1 MARAKADKGEV
12 ERRVG
17 AIYKQLLRGWSA
29 ARICE
34 NARVSYGISDSQ
46 TYRYIGRAWE
56 RIEREGA
63 PERARHHARAV
74 ALAYELLGEAD
85 GVQESLK
92 VLHALARLLGLYAA
106 KCVEL
111 STPEDKDMV
120 IRVQY
125 VSAREKLGALI
136 ERTVERTPA
145 DDGSIDY
152 RQFLGPRPPEAPE
165 AADDGEGKMS
175 VGY

>member
-17 AIYKQLLRGWSA
+17 AVYKQLLRGWSA
-29 ARICE
+29 ARVCE
-34 NARVSYGISDSQ
+34 NARAEWGISDAQ
-46 TYRYIGRAWE
+46 AYRYMARAWE

-106 KCVEL
+106 KGVEL
-111 STPEDKDMV
+111 AMPQNEKMKIEIVWGDPYDD
-120 IRVQY
+120 
-125 VSAREKLGALI
+125 ARAAQ
-136 ERTVERTPA
+136 VERSN
-145 DDGSIDY
+145 SIDY
-152 RQFLGPRPPEAPE
+152 RQFIPPPTP
-165 AADDGEGKMS
+165 ADDGEAK
-175 VGY
+175 